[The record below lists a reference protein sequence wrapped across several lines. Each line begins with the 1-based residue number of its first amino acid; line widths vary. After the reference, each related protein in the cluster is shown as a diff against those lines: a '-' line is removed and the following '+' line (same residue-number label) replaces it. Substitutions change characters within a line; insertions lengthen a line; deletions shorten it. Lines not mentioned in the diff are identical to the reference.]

1 MSWIVVRRFGY
12 FVYIRRSV
20 VDALANMMAIG
31 CMEYTVGAVAK
42 VMALELRAA
51 GGAMVS
57 AMARVRRL
65 MAVMAGGAA
74 AAAYVA
80 LARGAARIAR
90 AFCW

>member
-1 MSWIVVRRFGY
+1 MANVR
-12 FVYIRRSV
+12 
-20 VDALANMMAIG
+20 
-31 CMEYTVGAVAK
+31 
-42 VMALELRAA
+42 ALEFLAA
-51 GGAMVS
+51 SGAMVS
-57 AMARVRRL
+57 VMARVSRL